1 MARIIP
7 SVSFDSS
14 IGQEV
19 SQIPACIV
27 ASRWPNLLIE
37 ALKSLLVIER
47 SPEPEQEQA
56 GANTPG
62 PTPAVTDDDL
72 DADMRRKVEEFK
84 KSLLVG
90 TFVFLASIILTF
102 FFYRRQRALQNWRL
116 KIPTKPKLLGSSVR
130 IQTKVKAEKS
140 TRSQSTRRPSISR
153 RTMMKRTI
161 IRLP

>member
-27 ASRWPNLLIE
+27 DSRRPHLLIE
-37 ALKSLLVIER
+37 ALKSLSIIER

-62 PTPAVTDDDL
+62 PTPAVNDDDL

-102 FFYRRQRALQNWRL
+102 FFYRRQRALRN
-116 KIPTKPKLLGSSVR
+116 
-130 IQTKVKAEKS
+130 
-140 TRSQSTRRPSISR
+140 
-153 RTMMKRTI
+153 
-161 IRLP
+161 